1 MIVDSHQHFWDPA
14 RGGYDWFEVEGPA
27 LRRVYSPSDL
37 IPLMQA
43 SGVDQTVLVQAD
55 GTLAE
60 TDYILDL
67 AEETDFVGAVVGW
80 IDFENTEAIADLKR
94 LAKRPK
100 LKGLRPI
107 IQGQPD
113 VNWMFRDDIQW
124 AYRAICDHGLTFD
137 ALGKPRHLAN
147 FATLAKT
154 YSSMPIVL
162 DHALKPA
169 ITDPTNFSV
178 WAEGMSRLADQ
189 PNVHCKLSGLFTEAG
204 PDWTPTRLKPY
215 VDHLIATFSPDR
227 LMWGSNWPV
236 DALIAPYDVLFSAMR
251 DLSAGL
257 SPADQ
262 AKLFGGTAIRF
273 YGL

>member
-1 MIVDSHQHFWDPA
+1 MIVDSHQHFWDPG
-14 RGGYDWFEVEGPA
+14 RGGYDWFDVEGPT
-27 LRRVYSPSDL
+27 LRRPYLPADL

-43 SGVDQTVLVQAD
+43 TGVTKTVLVQAD

-60 TDYILDL
+60 TDYILDI
-67 AEETDFVGAVVGW
+67 AAETDFVAGVVGW
-80 IDFENTEAIADLKR
+80 IDFEDPDSIKDLKR

-124 AYRAICDHGLTFD
+124 AYRAICDLGLTFD

-154 YSSMPIVL
+154 YPMMPIVL
-162 DHALKPA
+162 DHALKPE
-169 ITDPTNFSV
+169 ITDPATFPV
-178 WAEGMSRLADQ
+178 WADGMSRLADQ
-189 PNVHCKLSGLFTEAG
+189 PKICCKLSGLFTQAG
-204 PDWTPTRLKPY
+204 PGWTPTTLKPY
-215 VDHLIATFSPDR
+215 VDHLLAAFGPDR

-236 DALIAPYDVLFSAMR
+236 DALVAPYETLFTTIRALTASLDAQ
-251 DLSAGL
+251 
-257 SPADQ
+257 DQ
-262 AKLFGGTAIRF
+262 AKLFGGTAERF